1 MKISNHN
8 APSCHTVNS
17 YTAVYI
23 LVTVL
28 DKCIRFKSWAA
39 HNGFGFEMIYFTM
52 SPCSL
57 GSLWT
62 EEENS
67 TAFITSLLPNLL
79 SDTSQHQSTL
89 PPRERNPEN
98 LGRGQINRKKK
109 GKRGGGSMRSI
120 RKKSPCYQ

>member
-8 APSCHTVNS
+8 TPICHTVNA

-23 LVTVL
+23 LLTVL

-67 TAFITSLLPNLL
+67 TAFITSLLPNPL

-89 PPRERNPEN
+89 PQRERNPEN
-98 LGRGQINRKKK
+98 LGRGRINRQKKV
-109 GKRGGGSMRSI
+109 KRGGESTRSI
-120 RKKSPCYQ
+120 RRKSQCRQ